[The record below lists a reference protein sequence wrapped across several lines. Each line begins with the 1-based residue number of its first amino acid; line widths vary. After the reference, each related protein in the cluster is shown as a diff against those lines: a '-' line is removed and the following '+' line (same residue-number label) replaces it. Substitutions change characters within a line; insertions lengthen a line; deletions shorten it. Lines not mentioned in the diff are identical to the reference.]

1 MSKTY
6 RTPVV
11 ASLGNA
17 DVLTEVKGARGTITE
32 LSGSFTTT
40 HNMLDL

>member
-17 DVLTEVKGARGTITE
+17 DVLTQIRVQPGPHKEAVQ
-32 LSGSFTTT
+32 GSTTSL
-40 HNMLDL
+40 MLDL

>member
-17 DVLTEVKGARGTITE
+17 DVLTQIRLHTGPHKE
-32 LSGSFTTT
+32 LVAGSTTSA
-40 HNMLDL
+40 MLDL

>member
-1 MSKTY
+1 VSKTY

-17 DVLTEVKGARGTITE
+17 DMLTHAHTVRGKLTEIGN
-32 LSGSFTTT
+32 STTT
-40 HNMLDL
+40 TNQMLDL

>member
-17 DVLTEVKGARGTITE
+17 EVLTEVQSGRGKHQE
-32 LSGSFTTT
+32 ALLGTTT
-40 HNMLDL
+40 TAAMLDL

>member
-17 DVLTEVKGARGTITE
+17 EVLTELLTGKGPIREDVT
-32 LSGSFTTT
+32 GSTT
-40 HNMLDL
+40 HAMLDL